1 MSAFISAVVAITAA
15 ASAYSG
21 YSQRKSAKEAS
32 KRVDAENKRI
42 QGEADAARVANKL
55 DREAGTEDVA
65 KVQSAGNS
73 DSVISTGRRKRAKTA
88 TVSSGLG
95 L

>member
-1 MSAFISAVVAITAA
+1 MTAFVSAIVAISAAA
-15 ASAYSG
+15 TV
-21 YSQRKSAKEAS
+21 YSQRKSAKEAT
-32 KRVDAENKRI
+32 KRADTENKRI

-55 DREAGTEDVA
+55 NREAGTEDVA

>member
-1 MSAFISAVVAITAA
+1 MTAFISAVVAITTA
-15 ASAYSG
+15 ASV
-21 YSQRKSAKEAS
+21 YSQRQSAKAAS
-32 KRVDAENKRI
+32 KRADSENKRI
-42 QGEADAARVANKL
+42 QDEADAARVANKL
-55 DREAGTEDVA
+55 DREASTEDVA

-73 DSVISTGRRKRAKTA
+73 DSVISTGRRKRATTA

>member
-15 ASAYSG
+15 ASV

-73 DSVISTGRRKRAKTA
+73 DSVISTGRRKRAPTA

>member
-1 MSAFISAVVAITAA
+1 MTAFVSAVVAISAA
-15 ASAYSG
+15 ATV

-32 KRVDAENKRI
+32 KRADAENKRV

-55 DREAGTEDVA
+55 DREASTEDVA

-73 DSVISTGRRKRAKTA
+73 DSVISTGRRKRATTA

>member
-1 MSAFISAVVAITAA
+1 MSAFISAVVAITTAA
-15 ASAYSG
+15 TV

-32 KRVDAENKRI
+32 KRADAENKRV

-55 DREAGTEDVA
+55 NREAGTEDVA

-73 DSVISTGRRKRAKTA
+73 DSVISTGRRKRAPTA

>member
-1 MSAFISAVVAITAA
+1 MSAFISAVVAITTAA
-15 ASAYSG
+15 TV

-32 KRVDAENKRI
+32 KRADAESKRV

-55 DREAGTEDVA
+55 NRDAGTEDVA

-73 DSVISTGRRKRAKTA
+73 DSVISTGRRKRAPTA

>member
-1 MSAFISAVVAITAA
+1 MTAFVSAVVAISAA
-15 ASAYSG
+15 ASV

-32 KRVDAENKRI
+32 KRVDAENKRV

-55 DREAGTEDVA
+55 NREAGTEDVA

-73 DSVISTGRRKRAKTA
+73 DSVISTGRRKRAPTA

>member
-1 MSAFISAVVAITAA
+1 MTAFVSAVVAISAA
-15 ASAYSG
+15 ATV
-21 YSQRKSAKEAS
+21 YSQRQSTKAAS
-32 KRVDAENKRI
+32 KRANAESKRV

-55 DREAGTEDVA
+55 DREASTEDVA

-73 DSVISTGRRKRAKTA
+73 DSVISTGRRKRATTA

>member
-1 MSAFISAVVAITAA
+1 MTAFISAVVAISAA
-15 ASAYSG
+15 ASV
-21 YSQRKSAKEAS
+21 YSQRKSAKDAS

>member
-1 MSAFISAVVAITAA
+1 MSAFISAIVVAVASSAA
-15 ASAYSG
+15 TV

-32 KRVDAENKRI
+32 KRADAENKRI

>member
-1 MSAFISAVVAITAA
+1 MSAFISAVVAISAA
-15 ASAYSG
+15 ASV

-32 KRVDAENKRI
+32 KRVDAENKRV

-73 DSVISTGRRKRAKTA
+73 DSVISTGRRKRAKAA

>member
-1 MSAFISAVVAITAA
+1 MTAFVSAVVAISAA
-15 ASAYSG
+15 ATV
-21 YSQRKSAKEAS
+21 YSQRKSSKEAS
-32 KRVDAENKRI
+32 KRADAESKRV

-55 DREAGTEDVA
+55 NREAGTEDVA

-73 DSVISTGRRKRAKTA
+73 DSVISTGRRKRATTA

>member
-1 MSAFISAVVAITAA
+1 MSAFISAVVAITTAA
-15 ASAYSG
+15 TV

-32 KRVDAENKRI
+32 KRADAENKRI
-42 QGEADAARVANKL
+42 QDEADAARAANKL
-55 DREAGTEDVA
+55 NREAGTEDVA

-73 DSVISTGRRKRAKTA
+73 DSVISTGRRKRAPTA

>member
-1 MSAFISAVVAITAA
+1 MTAFISAVVAISAA
-15 ASAYSG
+15 ASV

-32 KRVDAENKRI
+32 KRADAESKRV
-42 QGEADAARVANKL
+42 QNEADAARVANKL
-55 DREAGTEDVA
+55 NREAGTEDVA

-73 DSVISTGRRKRAKTA
+73 DSVISTGRRKRATTA

>member
-1 MSAFISAVVAITAA
+1 MTAFISAVVAISTAA
-15 ASAYSG
+15 TV

-55 DREAGTEDVA
+55 DREASTEDVA

-73 DSVISTGRRKRAKTA
+73 DSVISTGRRKRATTA

>member
-1 MSAFISAVVAITAA
+1 MSAFISAVVAITTAA
-15 ASAYSG
+15 TV

-32 KRVDAENKRI
+32 KRADSESKRV
-42 QGEADAARVANKL
+42 QDEADAARVANKL
-55 DREAGTEDVA
+55 NRDAGTEDVA

-73 DSVISTGRRKRAKTA
+73 DSVISTGRRKRAPTA

>member
-1 MSAFISAVVAITAA
+1 MTAFISAVVAISTAA
-15 ASAYSG
+15 SV

-55 DREAGTEDVA
+55 DREASTEDVA

-73 DSVISTGRRKRAKTA
+73 DSVISTGRRKRATTA

>member
-1 MSAFISAVVAITAA
+1 MTAFISAVVAITTAA
-15 ASAYSG
+15 TV

-32 KRVDAENKRI
+32 KRADAENKRI

-55 DREAGTEDVA
+55 DREASTEDVA

-73 DSVISTGRRKRAKTA
+73 DSVISTGRRKRATTA

>member
-1 MSAFISAVVAITAA
+1 MTAFVSAVVAISAA
-15 ASAYSG
+15 ATV
-21 YSQRKSAKEAS
+21 YSQRKSAKEAT
-32 KRVDAENKRI
+32 KRANAENKRI

-55 DREAGTEDVA
+55 NREASTEDVA

-73 DSVISTGRRKRAKTA
+73 DSVISTGRRKRATTA

>member
-1 MSAFISAVVAITAA
+1 MSAFISAVVAITTAA
-15 ASAYSG
+15 TV

-32 KRVDAENKRI
+32 KRADAENKRI
-42 QGEADAARVANKL
+42 QGEAEAARVANKL
-55 DREAGTEDVA
+55 DREASTEDVA

-73 DSVISTGRRKRAKTA
+73 DSVISTGRRKRAQTA

>member
-1 MSAFISAVVAITAA
+1 MSAFISAVVAITTAA
-15 ASAYSG
+15 TV
-21 YSQRKSAKEAS
+21 YSQRQSNKAAS
-32 KRVDAENKRI
+32 KRADAESKRV
-42 QGEADAARVANKL
+42 QNEADAARVANKL
-55 DREAGTEDVA
+55 DREASTEDVA

-73 DSVISTGRRKRAKTA
+73 DSVISTGRRKRAQTA

>member
-1 MSAFISAVVAITAA
+1 MTAFISAVVAISAA
-15 ASAYSG
+15 ATV
-21 YSQRKSAKEAS
+21 YSQRKSSKEAS
-32 KRVDAENKRI
+32 KRVDAENKRV

-55 DREAGTEDVA
+55 NREAGTEDVA

-73 DSVISTGRRKRAKTA
+73 DSVISTGRRKRATTA

>member
-1 MSAFISAVVAITAA
+1 MSAFISAVVAITTAA
-15 ASAYSG
+15 TV

-32 KRVDAENKRI
+32 KRADAENKRI

-65 KVQSAGNS
+65 KVQSSGNS
-73 DSVISTGRRKRAKTA
+73 DSVISTGRRKRASTA

>member
-1 MSAFISAVVAITAA
+1 MTAFVSAVVAISAA
-15 ASAYSG
+15 ATV
-21 YSQRKSAKEAS
+21 YSQRQSAKAAS
-32 KRVDAENKRI
+32 KRANAENKRI
-42 QGEADAARVANKL
+42 QNEADAARVANKL
-55 DREAGTEDVA
+55 NREAGTEDVA

-73 DSVISTGRRKRAKTA
+73 DSVISTGRRKRAQTA

>member
-1 MSAFISAVVAITAA
+1 MSAFISAVVAISAA
-15 ASAYSG
+15 ASV
-21 YSQRKSAKEAS
+21 YSQRQSTKAAS
-32 KRVDAENKRI
+32 KRADAENKRI

-65 KVQSAGNS
+65 KVQSSGNS
-73 DSVISTGRRKRAKTA
+73 DSVISTGRRKRAPTA

>member
-1 MSAFISAVVAITAA
+1 MTAFVSAVVAITAA
-15 ASAYSG
+15 ATV

-32 KRVDAENKRI
+32 KRADSENKRI

-73 DSVISTGRRKRAKTA
+73 DSVISTGRRKRATTA

>member
-1 MSAFISAVVAITAA
+1 MSAFISAVVAITTA
-15 ASAYSG
+15 ASV

-32 KRVDAENKRI
+32 KRADAENKRI
-42 QGEADAARVANKL
+42 QAEADAARVANKL
-55 DREAGTEDVA
+55 NREAGTEDVA

-73 DSVISTGRRKRAKTA
+73 DSVISTGRRKRAPTA

>member
-15 ASAYSG
+15 ASV
-21 YSQRKSAKEAS
+21 YSQRKSTKEAS

-55 DREAGTEDVA
+55 DREASTDDVA

>member
-1 MSAFISAVVAITAA
+1 MTAFISAVVAISAA
-15 ASAYSG
+15 ATV

-32 KRVDAENKRI
+32 KRADAENKRI

-55 DREAGTEDVA
+55 DREASTEDVA

>member
-1 MSAFISAVVAITAA
+1 MSAFISAIVAITTA
-15 ASAYSG
+15 ASV

-32 KRVDAENKRI
+32 KRVDAENKRV

>member
-1 MSAFISAVVAITAA
+1 MSAFISAIVAISAA
-15 ASAYSG
+15 ATVH
-21 YSQRKSAKEAS
+21 SQKKSAKEAS
-32 KRVDAENKRI
+32 KRADAESKRI
-42 QGEADAARVANKL
+42 QSEADASRVANKL
-55 DREAGTEDVA
+55 NREASTEDVA

-73 DSVISTGRRKRAKTA
+73 DSVISTGRRKRATTA

>member
-1 MSAFISAVVAITAA
+1 MSAFISAVVAITTAA
-15 ASAYSG
+15 TV

-32 KRVDAENKRI
+32 KRADAENKRV

-55 DREAGTEDVA
+55 NREAGTEDVA

-88 TVSSGLG
+88 TVASGLG

>member
-1 MSAFISAVVAITAA
+1 MTAFISAVVAITTAA
-15 ASAYSG
+15 TV

-32 KRVDAENKRI
+32 KRADAESKRV

-55 DREAGTEDVA
+55 NREAGTEDVA

>member
-1 MSAFISAVVAITAA
+1 MSAFISAVVAITTA
-15 ASAYSG
+15 ASVYT
-21 YSQRKSAKEAS
+21 QRKSAKEAS
-32 KRVDAENKRI
+32 KRADAENKRI
-42 QGEADAARVANKL
+42 QGEADAARVANNL

-65 KVQSAGNS
+65 KIQSAGNS

>member
-1 MSAFISAVVAITAA
+1 MTAFISAVVAISTAA
-15 ASAYSG
+15 SV

-32 KRVDAENKRI
+32 KRADAENKRI

-55 DREAGTEDVA
+55 DRDAGTEDVA
-65 KVQSAGNS
+65 KVQSSGNS
-73 DSVISTGRRKRAKTA
+73 DSVISTGRRKRAPTA

>member
-1 MSAFISAVVAITAA
+1 MSAFISAVVAISAA
-15 ASAYSG
+15 ASV

-32 KRVDAENKRI
+32 KRADTENKRI

-65 KVQSAGNS
+65 KIQSAGNS

>member
-1 MSAFISAVVAITAA
+1 MTAFVSAAIVISAAA
-15 ASAYSG
+15 TVYT
-21 YSQRKSAKEAS
+21 QRKSAKDAS
-32 KRVDAENKRI
+32 KRADAENKRI
-42 QGEADAARVANKL
+42 QGEAEAARVANKL

-73 DSVISTGRRKRAKTA
+73 DSVISTGRRKRASTA

>member
-1 MSAFISAVVAITAA
+1 MTAFVTAVVAISAA
-15 ASAYSG
+15 ATV
-21 YSQRKSAKEAS
+21 YSQRQSAKSAS
-32 KRVDAENKRI
+32 KRADSENKRI

-55 DREAGTEDVA
+55 NREAGTEDVA

-73 DSVISTGRRKRAKTA
+73 DSVISTGRRKRAQTA

>member
-1 MSAFISAVVAITAA
+1 MSAFISAIVAVVASTAA
-15 ASAYSG
+15 TVH
-21 YSQRKSAKEAS
+21 SQRKSAKEAS
-32 KRVDAENKRI
+32 KRADAENKRI

-73 DSVISTGRRKRAKTA
+73 DSVISTGRRKRAPTA